1 MEGNMHF
8 ENLIYEKDGHIAK
21 VTLNRPQKLNALNRN
36 LLYDLR
42 KALREVE
49 DDDEVRVVVLKG
61 AGRAFCAGHD
71 YSRPEWES
79 GGRELGD
86 LTETHRVD
94 MTMRVRLYLSVWDL
108 PKPVIA
114 QVHGA
119 CFAAGSMLAGLCDLV
134 VVAEDAQIGP
144 SQVPSPIGQGIYSPV
159 WLSLI
164 GVRKAKEYIFLGG
177 LMDGSEAAQIGWATR
192 AVPADELEAAV
203 DRMAAQIAR
212 IPLEMLMIIH
222 EQINKVNAMNTL
234 ISNLKKASEE
244 SRKTRG
250 SEEKRYFHL
259 SANNVLSQLQTM
271 IEGSKSS
278 IKIMTDQW
286 GFGLLAE
293 CKEQLLSVLRRNLDV
308 KVLVAPSQICSE
320 SFRVI
325 PDGVEIRASDITQN
339 CFIFDETELLLIDN
353 SNGKGAIFSS
363 TDILGINQEKVF
375 SNIWKNAIK
384 TKALGDM
391 TKAEAQEIY
400 KIIKI
405 VNEAGLPYL
414 LNSTMISKKPEADMF
429 KLLEKNGVSLK
440 SKTLDDVI
448 EIIDAIM
455 QITCSGHVNFEA
467 NTKNI
472 TIESK
477 LNSGHSL
484 PWVSILDGCLQKQG
498 YKTRTIYQNNS
509 SKGEKVHIKITKN

>member
-1 MEGNMHF
+1 MVNEHVLTVSLEEFG
-8 ENLIYEKDGHIAK
+8 LSKYEAQAYVALIAK
-21 VTLNRPQKLNALNRN
+21 GTISA
-36 LLYDLR
+36 
-42 KALREVE
+42 
-49 DDDEVRVVVLKG
+49 
-61 AGRAFCAGHD
+61 
-71 YSRPEWES
+71 
-79 GGRELGD
+79 GD
-86 LTETHRVD
+86 LAYYSEIPRTKIYPTLLKLENKKLVII
-94 MTMRVRLYLSVWDL
+94 SKS
-108 PKPVIA
+108 KPIMCTAIA
-114 QVHGA
+114 P
-119 CFAAGSMLAGLCDLV
+119 
-134 VVAEDAQIGP
+134 EDA
-144 SQVPSPIGQGIYSPV
+144 
-159 WLSLI
+159 
-164 GVRKAKEYIFLGG
+164 F
-177 LMDGSEAAQIGWATR
+177 DG
-192 AVPADELEAAV
+192 
-203 DRMAAQIAR
+203 
-212 IPLEMLMIIH
+212 IIH

-339 CFIFDETELLLIDN
+339 CFIFDETELLMIDN

-363 TDILGINQEKVF
+363 TDILEINQEKVF

-414 LNSTMISKKPEADMF
+414 LNSAMVSKKPEADMF

>member
-1 MEGNMHF
+1 MVNEHVLTVSLEEFG
-8 ENLIYEKDGHIAK
+8 LSKYEAQAYVALIAK
-21 VTLNRPQKLNALNRN
+21 GTISA
-36 LLYDLR
+36 
-42 KALREVE
+42 
-49 DDDEVRVVVLKG
+49 
-61 AGRAFCAGHD
+61 
-71 YSRPEWES
+71 
-79 GGRELGD
+79 GD
-86 LTETHRVD
+86 LAYYSEIPRTKIYPTLLKLENKKLVII
-94 MTMRVRLYLSVWDL
+94 SKS
-108 PKPVIA
+108 KPIMCTA
-114 QVHGA
+114 I
-119 CFAAGSMLAGLCDLV
+119 SP
-134 VVAEDAQIGP
+134 EDA
-144 SQVPSPIGQGIYSPV
+144 
-159 WLSLI
+159 
-164 GVRKAKEYIFLGG
+164 F
-177 LMDGSEAAQIGWATR
+177 DG
-192 AVPADELEAAV
+192 
-203 DRMAAQIAR
+203 
-212 IPLEMLMIIH
+212 IIH

-308 KVLVAPSQICSE
+308 KVLVASSQICSE

>member
-1 MEGNMHF
+1 MVNEHVLTVSLEEFG
-8 ENLIYEKDGHIAK
+8 LSKYEAQAYVSLIAK
-21 VTLNRPQKLNALNRN
+21 GTISA
-36 LLYDLR
+36 
-42 KALREVE
+42 
-49 DDDEVRVVVLKG
+49 
-61 AGRAFCAGHD
+61 
-71 YSRPEWES
+71 
-79 GGRELGD
+79 GD
-86 LTETHRVD
+86 LAYYSEIPRTKIYPTLLKLENKKLVII
-94 MTMRVRLYLSVWDL
+94 SKS
-108 PKPVIA
+108 KPIMCTAIA
-114 QVHGA
+114 P
-119 CFAAGSMLAGLCDLV
+119 
-134 VVAEDAQIGP
+134 EDA
-144 SQVPSPIGQGIYSPV
+144 
-159 WLSLI
+159 
-164 GVRKAKEYIFLGG
+164 F
-177 LMDGSEAAQIGWATR
+177 DG
-192 AVPADELEAAV
+192 
-203 DRMAAQIAR
+203 
-212 IPLEMLMIIH
+212 IIH

-244 SRKTRG
+244 SRKSRG

-339 CFIFDETELLLIDN
+339 CFIFDETELLMVN
-353 SNGKGAIFSS
+353 SNNGKGAIFSS
-363 TDILGINQEKVF
+363 TDILGLNQEKVF

-391 TKAEAQEIY
+391 TKSEAQEIY

-472 TIESK
+472 TVESK

-498 YKTRTIYQNNS
+498 YKTRTVYQNNS
-509 SKGEKVHIKITKN
+509 NKGEKVHIKITKS